1 LSCKSRRFYITRRV
15 TLEITGIGKHPKE
28 KFESRF
34 LDRSFEI
41 KIVDFIGKNY
51 SFAVPKL
58 ANQIIPEQSKW
69 WTKDNKVIIKLKKFK
84 KEDNWSSLF
93 KTKAIGDDE

>member
-1 LSCKSRRFYITRRV
+1 M
-15 TLEITGIGKHPKE
+15 EINGIGKQVKE

-34 LDRSFEI
+34 LDKSFEL
-41 KIVDFIGKNY
+41 KIVDFNEKNY
-51 SFAVPKL
+51 IFAVPRL

-84 KEDNWSSLF
+84 KEDNWASLF